1 MIYATGGPSKNCDGI
16 SRRSFLSAGTLGLG
30 SFGLA
35 DLLRAESINNKGS
48 SNKSIIHI
56 HLDGGPPQMGMI
68 DPNPDSPVEYRGD
81 IKSIQSQ
88 LPGVHLSELMPKV
101 AKSAKKFAFIRS
113 LIGADGQHNA
123 FQCQSGFKASEI
135 SPAGGWPAM
144 GCVVNK
150 IMGSPKDS
158 APAFVDLMQGRGQVR
173 NSVRPGFL
181 GPSANPFRPDIS
193 SMFKRE
199 LEDGMKTEFLKL
211 RKGHSVKLRLNDQ
224 LSVGRLDDRVSL
236 LQGLDKTRRE
246 IDAIGSMGAFDT
258 FTQQAYGIL
267 TSGKFAEAMDL
278 SKEDP
283 RIVSKYVPMMKE
295 KELAFFTSEGPQ
307 AAKKL
312 LLARRLIE
320 VGVRVVNVSLSD
332 FDTHSKN
339 FPRMKQLVPIF
350 DHAIAAL
357 IKDLEERGLIN
368 DVTVLAWG
376 EFGRTPKVNS
386 NGGRDHWPKVAMA
399 MMAGGGMNTGQ
410 IIGATDRYASEA
422 IERPVSYQDIIA
434 TLYHNIGIDPRST
447 TVEDST
453 GRPQYLLKN
462 GLPIKELIS

>member
-35 DLLRAESINNKGS
+35 DLLRAESLNKTGS

-56 HLDGGPPQMGMI
+56 HLDGGPPQMDMI
-68 DPNPDSPVEYRGD
+68 DPKPDSPVEYRGD
-81 IKSIQSQ
+81 IKPIRSQ

-113 LIGADGQHNA
+113 LVGADGQHNA

-158 APAFVDLMQGRGQVR
+158 SPAFVDLMQGRGQVR

-199 LEDGMKTEFLKL
+199 LEDGMKAEFSKL
-211 RKGHSVKLRLNDQ
+211 RKGHSVKLNLNDQ

-236 LQGLDKTRRE
+236 L
-246 IDAIGSMGAFDT
+246 
-258 FTQQAYGIL
+258 
-267 TSGKFAEAMDL
+267 
-278 SKEDP
+278 
-283 RIVSKYVPMMKE
+283 
-295 KELAFFTSEGPQ
+295 
-307 AAKKL
+307 
-312 LLARRLIE
+312 
-320 VGVRVVNVSLSD
+320 
-332 FDTHSKN
+332 
-339 FPRMKQLVPIF
+339 
-350 DHAIAAL
+350 
-357 IKDLEERGLIN
+357 
-368 DVTVLAWG
+368 
-376 EFGRTPKVNS
+376 
-386 NGGRDHWPKVAMA
+386 
-399 MMAGGGMNTGQ
+399 
-410 IIGATDRYASEA
+410 
-422 IERPVSYQDIIA
+422 
-434 TLYHNIGIDPRST
+434 
-447 TVEDST
+447 
-453 GRPQYLLKN
+453 
-462 GLPIKELIS
+462 

>member
-1 MIYATGGPSKNCDGI
+1 
-16 SRRSFLSAGTLGLG
+16 
-30 SFGLA
+30 
-35 DLLRAESINNKGS
+35 
-48 SNKSIIHI
+48 
-56 HLDGGPPQMGMI
+56 
-68 DPNPDSPVEYRGD
+68 
-81 IKSIQSQ
+81 
-88 LPGVHLSELMPKV
+88 
-101 AKSAKKFAFIRS
+101 
-113 LIGADGQHNA
+113 
-123 FQCQSGFKASEI
+123 
-135 SPAGGWPAM
+135 M

-150 IMGSPKDS
+150 ILGTPQDS
-158 APAFVDLMQGRGQVR
+158 SPAFVDLMQGRGQVR

-181 GPSANPFRPDIS
+181 GPSASPFRPDLS

-199 LEDGMKTEFLKL
+199 LEEGMKAELSKL
-211 RKGHSVKLRLNDQ
+211 RSGHSVKLNLNEE
-224 LSVGRLDDRVSL
+224 LSIGRLDDRVSL
-236 LQGLDKTRRE
+236 LRGLDKTRRE
-246 IDAIGSMGAFDT
+246 IDALGSMGAFDT
-258 FTQQAYGIL
+258 FTEQAYGIL

-283 RIVSKYVPMMKE
+283 KIISKYVPAMKE
-295 KELAFFTSEGPQ
+295 KALAFFTSEGPQ

-320 VGVRVVNVSLSD
+320 AGVRVVNVSISD

-350 DHAIAAL
+350 DHAISTL
-357 IKDLEERGLIN
+357 INDLEERGLIN

-399 MMAGGGMNTGQ
+399 MMAGGGMNVGQ
-410 IIGATDRYASEA
+410 VIGSTDRYAAEA
-422 IERPVSYQDIIA
+422 AERPVSYQDVIA
-434 TLYHNIGIDPRST
+434 TLYHNLGIDPNIT

-462 GLPIKELIS
+462 GLPIKELVG